1 MLRPGRS
8 EIAAATTRLRAL
20 VEDETLPA
28 PNPSR
33 GRVLYDQTCGTCHRL
48 FGEGGDIGPDLTGSN
63 RTDLDYL
70 LRNILD
76 PNAEI
81 PNIYRAATIELD
93 DGRVIAGMI
102 AGETPSLV
110 TLRTTNEVVPIS
122 RSEIRTLTQADVSM
136 MPEGLLNPLSDPQ
149 IRDLI
154 AYLRSPRQ
162 VPRAD

>member
-1 MLRPGRS
+1 M
-8 EIAAATTRLRAL
+8 
-20 VEDETLPA
+20 
-28 PNPSR
+28 
-33 GRVLYDQTCGTCHRL
+33 
-48 FGEGGDIGPDLTGSN
+48 
-63 RTDLDYL
+63 
-70 LRNILD
+70 RNILD

-81 PNIYRAATIELD
+81 PNIYRAATIELA

>member
-1 MLRPGRS
+1 
-8 EIAAATTRLRAL
+8 
-20 VEDETLPA
+20 
-28 PNPSR
+28 
-33 GRVLYDQTCGTCHRL
+33 
-48 FGEGGDIGPDLTGSN
+48 
-63 RTDLDYL
+63 
-70 LRNILD
+70 
-76 PNAEI
+76 
-81 PNIYRAATIELD
+81 
-93 DGRVIAGMI
+93 MI

-136 MPEGLLNPLSDPQ
+136 MPEGRLLNPLSDPQ